1 MKARVRTPATR
12 ALSVPHLRT
21 AAQYRH
27 LRTPSRPVRNCGMTR
42 ILLASL
48 AVSLAARAADTRL
61 DAVRIEPTAAAA
73 ATASDAPVA
82 APDSRSAAPYEA
94 QQSSGS
100 HWPVHFGATAG
111 MSLPRPLAAYVYAR
125 AFGFVALG
133 FSYSDFP
140 AFIANPLLSI
150 AGLKNGQTTVNLD
163 QFSAYEGDLRIF
175 PFFGDFFVGAGLGRQ
190 TFKASMTQS
199 TTLGNFNGSVA
210 VSTTY
215 AAPRIG
221 YLWTF
226 GPGLTVGMDAG
237 VQLKLSSDAQINLPS
252 GSPADMQSQ
261 AQRVVDVF
269 GNGPLPSFHLQLG
282 WQY

>member
-1 MKARVRTPATR
+1 MKARVHRPATS
-12 ALSVPHLRT
+12 ALSLVHART

-27 LRTPSRPVRNCGMTR
+27 LRTPCRPVRNCGMPR
-42 ILLASL
+42 IFLASL
-48 AVSLAARAADTRL
+48 LVSLAVRAGDTRL
-61 DAVRIEPTAAAA
+61 DAVRIEPASPAAASAETAAV
-73 ATASDAPVA
+73 T
-82 APDSRSAAPYEA
+82 PDSRSAIPYEA
-94 QQSSGS
+94 QQSTGS
-100 HWPVHFGATAG
+100 RLPIHFGATAG
-111 MSLPRPLAAYVYAR
+111 VSLPRPLAAHVYAR
-125 AFGFVALG
+125 AFGFVAVG

-140 AFIANPLLSI
+140 AFIANPLLSV

-163 QFSAYEGDLRIF
+163 QFSAYEGDLRVF
-175 PFFGDFFVGAGLGRQ
+175 PFFGDLFVGAGLGRQ

-215 AAPRIG
+215 VAPRLG

-237 VQLKLSSDAQINLPS
+237 VQLKLSSDAQINLPP

-261 AQRVVDVF
+261 AQRVVDIF